1 MTTYTLAKT
10 RYLRSALLNHN
21 LRNTAYTS
29 PTEVYLGLFTA
40 DPTVFGTQA
49 NELSGN
55 SYARVAIKA
64 KLGDAILE
72 TGQISNVLDI
82 AFPAATGDWAAI
94 THMAILDALTSGNM
108 MYFGAGIAFAPV
120 ISGDI
125 FTVLVGQIIIL
136 ER

>member
-1 MTTYTLAKT
+1 MTVYTLAKT
-10 RYLRSALLNHN
+10 RYLRQKVLNHN
-21 LRNTAYTS
+21 LRNTTYTS
-29 PTEVYLGLFTA
+29 PSEVYLGLFSA
-40 DPTVFGTQA
+40 DPTIFGTQTS
-49 NELSGN
+49 ELAGN

-82 AFPAATGDWAAI
+82 SFAAATGDWVAV

-108 MYFGAGIAFAPV
+108 LYFGAGIAFAPV
-120 ISGDI
+120 ISGDT
-125 FTVLVGQIIIL
+125 FRVLVGQIIIL